1 MLVIQAYG
9 KNDMGKELIEVR
21 PMTDLTPTEID
32 EMADDFHKPENV
44 VGACGYIKG
53 DEDMA
58 PKVEGALRELAR
70 IMRGGKV
77 APRLFDVSQIPT
89 VALVDKQGHELMRGF
104 YFKMKKHY
112 KVIGKQEGDTEY
124 VVYCEPGDLGGANKP
139 QVREVNRDAGE
150 KVVIEGAKK
159 GLGSDFTV
167 KRDILYS
174 SKVEEV
180 NF

>member
-1 MLVIQAYG
+1 
-9 KNDMGKELIEVR
+9 MGKELIEVR
-21 PMTDLTPTEID
+21 PMTDLTLTEID

-53 DEDMA
+53 DEDMT
-58 PKVEGALRELAR
+58 PKVEGALRELVR

-89 VALVDKQGHELMRGF
+89 VCLVDRQGHELMRGF

-112 KVIGKQEGDTEY
+112 KVIGPQECDTEY
-124 VVYCEPGDLGGANKP
+124 VVYCEPGDLGGENKP

-150 KVVIEGAKK
+150 KVVIEVAKK
-159 GLGSDFTV
+159 ELESDLAV
-167 KRDILYS
+167 KRYTHYGTAIKSIKMPWD
-174 SKVEEV
+174 E
-180 NF
+180 

>member
-1 MLVIQAYG
+1 MDEG
-9 KNDMGKELIEVR
+9 LIEVR

-32 EMADDFHKPENV
+32 EMADDFRNPENV

-58 PKVEGALRELAR
+58 PKVECALRELAR

-89 VALVDKQGHELMRGF
+89 VCLVDKQGHELMRGF

-112 KVIGKQEGDTEY
+112 TVIGRQEDDTEY

-159 GLGSDFTV
+159 ELKSDLAV
-167 KRDILYS
+167 KRCIHYGTAIKSIKMPWD
-174 SKVEEV
+174 E
-180 NF
+180 

>member
-1 MLVIQAYG
+1 
-9 KNDMGKELIEVR
+9 MGDELIEVR

-58 PKVEGALRELAR
+58 PKVECALRELAR

-89 VALVDKQGHELMRGF
+89 VCIVDRHGHELMRGF
-104 YFKMKKHY
+104 YFKMKKYY
-112 KVIGKQEGDTEY
+112 KVIGKQESDTEY

-139 QVREVNRDAGE
+139 QVREVRRDAGE
-150 KVVIEGAKK
+150 KVVIEGSKK
-159 GLGSDFTV
+159 ELKSDFTV
-167 KRDILYS
+167 KRDILYGAA
-174 SKVEEV
+174 VEESKMP
-180 NF
+180 F

>member
-1 MLVIQAYG
+1 
-9 KNDMGKELIEVR
+9 MGDELIEVR
-21 PMTDLTPTEID
+21 PMTDITPTEID
-32 EMADDFHKPENV
+32 EMADDFRKPENV

-70 IMRGGKV
+70 LMRGGKV

-89 VALVDKQGHELMRGF
+89 VCLVDKQGHELMRGF

-112 KVIGKQEGDTEY
+112 KVIGKQEDDTEY
-124 VVYCEPGDLGGANKP
+124 VVYCEPGDLGCANRP

-150 KVVIEGAKK
+150 KAVIEGAKK
-159 GLGSDFTV
+159 ELKSNLAV
-167 KRDILYS
+167 KRYIQYGTAIKSIKMPWD
-174 SKVEEV
+174 E
-180 NF
+180 